1 MDCTHARELASARVD
16 GELTASEAATLDRH
30 LVRCVDC
37 RAFGD
42 RAHSLRRDALAI
54 ATEAPDVSAA
64 VMARIATE
72 PRQRWTRARVALAC
86 VGGLEVGFAIQALF
100 ADSVHGHEIHR
111 HSAFMYL
118 ALAAGF
124 LAAALR
130 PSRSASGVL
139 PVTGVLLVCLLV
151 SSGLDLAEGGVTA
164 LAVTI
169 HAVCTIGFV
178 VSWMLARVTARPA
191 VGFAG

>member
-1 MDCTHARELASARVD
+1 MHAREFASARVD
-16 GELTASEAATLDRH
+16 GELLPSEAATLDQH
-30 LVRCVDC
+30 LTGCPAC
-37 RAFGD
+37 RAFVD
-42 RAHSLRRDALAI
+42 HAYAIRRDIMEI
-54 ATEAPDVSAA
+54 ATETPDITAA
-64 VMARIATE
+64 VMARVALN
-72 PRQRWTRARVALAC
+72 PRERWTRSRIALAG
-86 VGGLEVGFAIQALF
+86 VGVLEVAFAMQALL

-164 LAVTI
+164 FALTV

-178 VSWMLARVTARPA
+178 VAWMLARVTARPSVA
-191 VGFAG
+191 FVG